1 MRGGGG
7 GGDERQQAGV
17 GAHLGVVAEPA
28 GGEAVADGDQPR
40 ALRWVGQLVRQHL
53 GQRQVAEGAVAVVAG
68 QAVAALPQ
76 QRGGL
81 WSQVAEAV
89 QPAHPLGAV
98 AAGAAHL
105 GVQEVVG
112 QALGAGPV
120 EAELAAR
127 ARSARRAG

>member
-1 MRGGGG
+1 MRGV
-7 GGDERQQAGV
+7 EVAVTSVSRPAL
-17 GAHLGVVAEPA
+17 GAQLGVVAEPA

-40 ALRWVGQLVRQHL
+40 ALGRVGQLVGQHL
-53 GQRQVAEGAVAVVAG
+53 GQRQVAEGAVTVVAG

-89 QPAHPLGAV
+89 QPAHPLGPV
-98 AAGAAHL
+98 TAGAAHL

-112 QALGAGPV
+112 QALGARSV

-127 ARSARRAG
+127 AVSASRR